1 MILKDR
7 YFKFKVLSGLSFI
20 NTLQKLSV
28 LPRNLLILGA
38 EYAPQIIFKTAAAI
52 LVVVQRLLSYKTCR
66 GFLILWLDNSSR
78 LLHLPGLIVLAGSKS
93 RGMLVLAGDFL
104 SCKQL
109 IAVLYLLG
117 KENDSRPNTKP
128 WLSA

>member
-1 MILKDR
+1 M
-7 YFKFKVLSGLSFI
+7 
-20 NTLQKLSV
+20 
-28 LPRNLLILGA
+28 
-38 EYAPQIIFKTAAAI
+38 
-52 LVVVQRLLSYKTCR
+52 VVQRLLSNKTCR
-66 GFLILWLDNSSR
+66 GFLILWSDNSSR